1 MRVLPFDATCFP
13 TMLFTVPEE
22 PDRQLL
28 AQRVTGNPTEGLTV
42 DADSV
47 FEVVPIVLDKV

>member
-1 MRVLPFDATCFP
+1 
-13 TMLFTVPEE
+13 MLFTVPEE

>member
-1 MRVLPFDATCFP
+1 MQHVSP
-13 TMLFTVPEE
+13 TILFTVPEE

-28 AQRVTGNPTEGLTV
+28 AQSVTGKPTVGLTV